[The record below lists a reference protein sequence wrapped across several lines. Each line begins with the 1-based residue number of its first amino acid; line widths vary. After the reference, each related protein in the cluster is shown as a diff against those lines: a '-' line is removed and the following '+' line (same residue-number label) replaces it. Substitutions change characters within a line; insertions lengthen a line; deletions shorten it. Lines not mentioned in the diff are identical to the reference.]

1 MADQRTRTVVE
12 AVAAYLERPA
22 RSTQP
27 MTRAAIDSALSS
39 AATKTGDLT
48 TDEFTAVANEV
59 NQLLPKITPNITRS
73 GYATALRAAG
83 GLR

>member
-1 MADQRTRTVVE
+1 MSDHTRTVVE

-22 RSTQP
+22 RAEEP
-27 MTRAAIDSALSS
+27 MTRTAIESALSS
-39 AATKTGDLT
+39 AIAKTGDLNEA
-48 TDEFTAVANEV
+48 EFTAVADEV
-59 NQLLPKITPNITRS
+59 NRLLPEITSNITRA

>member
-22 RSTQP
+22 HATQP

-39 AATKTGDLT
+39 AATKTGDLNEA
-48 TDEFTAVANEV
+48 EFTTAASEV
-59 NQLLPKITPNITRS
+59 NRLLPEITPNISRT